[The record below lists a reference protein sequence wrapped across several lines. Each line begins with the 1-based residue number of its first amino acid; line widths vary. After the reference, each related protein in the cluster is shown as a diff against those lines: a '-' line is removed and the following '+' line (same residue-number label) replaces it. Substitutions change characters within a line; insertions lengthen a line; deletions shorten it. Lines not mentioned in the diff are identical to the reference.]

1 MAKFVGTIGFLVT
14 EKKEPGL
21 NVPVPKEFSYRG
33 DLLRNNVKREGN
45 SDSINDDINVSNQ
58 ISIVAN
64 PYAKNHIYEM
74 KYLKFQMPC
83 LGGVWKITNAEIQEP
98 RIILTLGGVYS
109 GVTLES
115 SEEANRDSGQ

>member
-1 MAKFVGTIGFLVT
+1 MGKFVGIIGFLVT
-14 EKKEPGL
+14 EEKEPGL
-21 NVPVPKEFSYRG
+21 NAPIPKERSYRG
-33 DLLRNNVKREGN
+33 DLLRNNVKREEN
-45 SDSINDDINVSNQ
+45 PDSINDNINISNQ

-64 PYAKNHIYEM
+64 PYAKEHIYEM
-74 KYLKFQMPC
+74 KYLKFRMPK

-115 SEEANRDSGQ
+115 SEKANRDSGQ